1 MRRLRFPVLL
11 LAAAFLITQS
21 GCWSSNEI
29 EDLAIYAGMA
39 LDSGNNESPVEK
51 ELEQEGGSYSK
62 QNKITATV
70 QIVPLKVGSKDET
83 KGKTSPYTNITGTG
97 DSILEIFRQF
107 SLRLNKPIIGHH
119 LKIIVISTQLL
130 QERSIRQ
137 VTNFM
142 LRDNDIRPSVKIF
155 LSSGKAIQ
163 AITTKT
169 PDEVPSFYINDVV
182 HNQFRTSKIMDA
194 VLLTDLDALMHSK
207 QSFILQN
214 IIQAKKHI
222 EFSGAGIIKGDTGR
236 WIGNLSQE
244 DVECVNWLTNQGD
257 SGTIKTNDEHDN
269 PITYEM
275 KAMKTRIRVETDKDN
290 RITFRVRVETEGRI
304 SEDWDLE
311 ADPSLRSYQKEAEKL
326 FKSKLTSMMEH
337 LLASMQTR
345 YKVDVAKFGEAVRI
359 QKPKLWKEVKANW
372 DDTFSAS
379 KVNLDID
386 LRVTDYGST
395 TK

>member
-1 MRRLRFPVLL
+1 MRSLKFLAQL
-11 LAAAFLITQS
+11 LAAAILITQS

-29 EDLAIYAGMA
+29 EDLAVYAGMA
-39 LDSGNNESPVEK
+39 LDTGEESPEEK
-51 ELEQEGGSYSK
+51 TFEQEGGSYSK

-70 QIVPLKVGSKDET
+70 QIVPLKTGSKDEV

-119 LKIIVISTQLL
+119 LKIIVISSQLL
-130 QERSIRQ
+130 QQRNIKQ

-155 LSSGKAIQ
+155 LSSGKALEALTI
-163 AITTKT
+163 KT

-182 HNQFRTSKIMDA
+182 QNQFRTSKIMDA
-194 VLLTDLDALMHSK
+194 VLLTDLDAMMHSK

-236 WIGNLSQE
+236 WIGNLTQE
-244 DVECVNWLTNQGD
+244 DVECIDWLTNQGD
-257 SGTIKTNDEHDN
+257 SGTIKTYDEQGN

-275 KAMKTRIRVETDKDN
+275 KAMKTRIRVESDQDN
-290 RITFRVRVETEGRI
+290 QLTFQVHVETKGRI
-304 SEDWDLE
+304 SEDWDMQGNP
-311 ADPSLRSYQKEAEKL
+311 ALRSYQKEIEKL
-326 FKSKLTSMMEH
+326 FKSKLTSMIEH
-337 LLASMQTR
+337 LLSAMQNR
-345 YKVDVAKFGEAVRI
+345 YKVDVAKFCQAVRI
-359 QKPKLWKEVKANW
+359 QKPGLWKEVKSNW
-372 DDTFSAS
+372 DEAFSAS
-379 KVNLDID
+379 KINLDID
-386 LRVTDYGST
+386 LQITDFGST

>member
-1 MRRLRFPVLL
+1 MRSRKYLELL
-11 LAAAFLITQS
+11 IAAVFLITQS

-39 LDSGNNESPVEK
+39 LDAGNENPEEK
-51 ELEQEGGSYSK
+51 ALEQEGGSYSK
-62 QNKITATV
+62 TNKITVTV
-70 QIVPLKVGSKDET
+70 QIVPLKAGSKDEV
-83 KGKTSPYTNITGTG
+83 KGKTSPYTNISGTG

-119 LKIIVISTQLL
+119 LKIIVISSQLL
-130 QERSIRQ
+130 QERNIKE

-155 LSSGKAIQ
+155 LSSGNAQQ
-163 AITTKT
+163 ALSIKT

-182 HNQFRTSKIMDA
+182 KNQFRTSKLMDA
-194 VLLTDLDALMHSK
+194 VLLTDLDAMMHSK

-236 WIGNLSQE
+236 WIGNLTQE
-244 DVECVNWLTNQGD
+244 DVECIDWLTNQGD
-257 SGTIKTNDEHDN
+257 SGTIKTYDEQGN

-275 KAMKTRIRVETDKDN
+275 KAMKTRIRVESDKDN
-290 RITFRVRVETEGRI
+290 QLTFQVRVETKGRI
-304 SEDWDLE
+304 IEDWDVE
-311 ADPSLRSYQKEAEKL
+311 ADPSSRSYQKEIEKL
-326 FKSKLTSMMEH
+326 FKTKLTSMIEH
-337 LLASMQTR
+337 LLNAMQSR
-345 YKVDVAKFGEAVRI
+345 YKVDVSKFGQAVKI
-359 QKPKLWKEVKANW
+359 QKPGLWKEVKSNW

-379 KVNLDID
+379 KINLDID
-386 LRVTDYGST
+386 LQITDFGST